1 MLVKIKFSGSL
12 CGYFPVAL
20 PDRQKMEFPASSC
33 YLHSMEITVN
43 IPDEV
48 AEKARALGM
57 TPESYVARLVA
68 GKTAKAEPEISTE
81 ERMAKLE
88 KFFKQISSHSEK
100 IPRLP
105 DEAFTR
111 ESFYSDHD

>member
-1 MLVKIKFSGSL
+1 
-12 CGYFPVAL
+12 
-20 PDRQKMEFPASSC
+20 MEFPATSC

-48 AEKARALGM
+48 AAKASALGM
-57 TPESYVARLVA
+57 TPESYVESLIHVD
-68 GKTAKAEPEISTE
+68 KLEENSILSVE
-81 ERMAKLE
+81 ERVADMKRFIQELSAN
-88 KFFKQISSHSEK
+88 SEN

-105 DEAFTR
+105 DYAFTR

>member
-1 MLVKIKFSGSL
+1 
-12 CGYFPVAL
+12 
-20 PDRQKMEFPASSC
+20 
-33 YLHSMEITVN
+33 MEITVT

-48 AEKARALGM
+48 AAEARARGL
-57 TPESYVARLVA
+57 TPESYVEGLVA
-68 GKTAKAEPEISTE
+68 DKGMVTGTAKTREQRRADIERFIEEIS
-81 ERMAKLE
+81 AN
-88 KFFKQISSHSEK
+88 SEN

>member
-1 MLVKIKFSGSL
+1 
-12 CGYFPVAL
+12 
-20 PDRQKMEFPASSC
+20 
-33 YLHSMEITVN
+33 MEITVT

-57 TPESYVARLVA
+57 TPESYVESLIRRD
-68 GKTAKAEPEISTE
+68 KPKANPTPSVE
-81 ERMAKLE
+81 ERIADMNRFIQELSAN
-88 KFFKQISSHSEK
+88 SES

-105 DEAFTR
+105 DYAFTR